1 MLIRDIRITGKDH
14 TAEDSVTEYIK
25 YSAEQAA
32 FDWIKKERGEHKAA
46 LPYQEISLLFRKEQ
60 KGFEKPKEQEKER
73 KEEIQ
78 YYITKTAEKQIHLES
93 EYTKKEIQEQEKELL
108 LVKTALKQQQEK
120 IEEMERNQL
129 KEINS
134 EKIYQM
140 VMKKMEAQL
149 RLERLRRGLS

>member
-1 MLIRDIRITGKDH
+1 M
-14 TAEDSVTEYIK
+14 
-25 YSAEQAA
+25 
-32 FDWIKKERGEHKAA
+32 
-46 LPYQEISLLFRKEQ
+46 
-60 KGFEKPKEQEKER
+60 
-73 KEEIQ
+73 
-78 YYITKTAEKQIHLES
+78 
-93 EYTKKEIQEQEKELL
+93 
-108 LVKTALKQQQEK
+108 VKTALKQQQEK